1 MDVPPAL
8 TKKLSL
14 PEDAFIVSSQHGSI
28 SHCTIWVVAMDFS
41 DLSFRS
47 LRLAGKLAKMRKNTL
62 MDHFIC
68 LNVVPKGE
76 STERAPAFATCV
88 EELRKCGA
96 SPFHIH
102 SKTLELKEGWT
113 ISSTLVYYANHA
125 HLVSSTASVCLVLG
139 AAGTTNEQHD
149 EGLADRDRSND
160 KHASLG
166 GVASFCLATSKVPV
180 LMAKMPWTIRPKW
193 SSSREERE
201 GRNGKPGLT
210 IAVCVTDHHVS
221 KTAFDMACG
230 LCRPEDTLIA
240 VHVITESSSAVAN
253 RYKGECEKIQAT
265 GHVACASVT
274 MAPTTKAD
282 MANGGLA
289 GTILRLVDAADVIVM
304 GSVELNNAANRK
316 VLGSIAV
323 AIAKDKMAPH
333 LMIVKSL

>member
-1 MDVPPAL
+1 MDGPPAL

-113 ISSTLVYYANHA
+113 ISSTLVYYANHGP
-125 HLVSSTASVCLVLG
+125 LP
-139 AAGTTNEQHD
+139 
-149 EGLADRDRSND
+149 LAPLSPRCTHTGGIRS
-160 KHASLG
+160 
-166 GVASFCLATSKVPV
+166 
-180 LMAKMPWTIRPKW
+180 R
-193 SSSREERE
+193 
-201 GRNGKPGLT
+201 
-210 IAVCVTDHHVS
+210 AVCVHDVFS
-221 KTAFDMACG
+221 ASDLFDR
-230 LCRPEDTLIA
+230 LRVP
-240 VHVITESSSAVAN
+240 
-253 RYKGECEKIQAT
+253 
-265 GHVACASVT
+265 CARR
-274 MAPTTKAD
+274 
-282 MANGGLA
+282 GGDDQ
-289 GTILRLVDAADVIVM
+289 RAARR
-304 GSVELNNAANRK
+304 GPRRQGQEQR
-316 VLGSIAV
+316 
-323 AIAKDKMAPH
+323 
-333 LMIVKSL
+333 